1 MKLIAHG
8 QTHKRTHT
16 LDTLIVPFDKLR
28 HVPNGQLTNAIVS
41 VCATLS
47 AGDLRARVAEQAFGK
62 PFAKVTIS
70 KCGVYDDASAPPP
83 VEEAVVVVEPQQV
96 GRRRQRRHRLS
107 RRGMRWILMG
117 GRRRGRRQRGRQ
129 RWPRGGGRGGGG
141 RSGGG
146 RGGGGGGC
154 GVCGGFILDGHVA
167 S

>member
-70 KCGVYDDASAPPP
+70 KCGVYDDATAPPP

-96 GRRRQRRHRLS
+96 G
-107 RRGMRWILMG
+107 G
-117 GRRRGRRQRGRQ
+117 GV
-129 RWPRGGGRGGGG
+129 GGGG
-141 RSGGG
+141 
-146 RGGGGGGC
+146 GGGGGGC
-154 GVCGGFILDGHVA
+154 GAAAAAAAGRGAIG
-167 S
+167 